1 MSKYLIHYDLT
12 YLKILSML
20 EAEVIS
26 WEVAPAK
33 QQIIT
38 FQAAQN
44 LANNS
49 KLFFGFVLTNRNTI
63 LYPRLTGILVTTF
76 LDIGSYFIFQRLEDG
91 MVISVHRDVS
101 FQYIKPTGVSNYINS
116 FIL

>member
-63 LYPRLTGILVTTF
+63 LYPRLTGILVTNF
-76 LDIGSYFIFQRLEDG
+76 VAIGSFVNLLFNALKT
-91 MVISVHRDVS
+91 VISDHRNIG
-101 FQYIKPTGVSNYINS
+101 FQYKKINWS
-116 FIL
+116 I